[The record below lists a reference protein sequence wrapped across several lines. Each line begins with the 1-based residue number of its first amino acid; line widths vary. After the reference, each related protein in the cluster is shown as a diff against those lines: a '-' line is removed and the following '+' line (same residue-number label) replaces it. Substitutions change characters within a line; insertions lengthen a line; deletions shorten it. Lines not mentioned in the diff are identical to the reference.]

1 MNTLALTLNALQNS
15 GLGVPLILVTMLAMV
30 MLPLP
35 PWLLDLLFT
44 FNIALSLIV
53 LLAAIYAKKPLDFAV
68 FPSVLLVATLL
79 RLALNIAST
88 RVVLLYGHQG
98 GDAAGRVIEAFG
110 EFVIGGN
117 YVVGLVVFAILMII
131 NFIVVTKGA
140 GRVSEVAA
148 RFTLDA
154 LPGKQ
159 MAIDADLNAGI
170 IDQNAARTRRSEV
183 MREAD
188 FYGAMD
194 GASKFV
200 RGDAIAGLIVLLINL
215 VGGLVVGMA
224 QHGLPLRNAFETYV
238 LLTIGDGLV
247 AQLPALLLS
256 TAAAMLVTRNSS
268 EISLG
273 DQVQQQLL
281 ANPQSLA
288 LTGAIIGSLGLIPGM
303 PNFPFLL
310 LGGTAGYL
318 AYRRYQQEHQ
328 TTAMPVSEEQAIAQ
342 AQTPVEVSWD
352 DVPNPDAVGL
362 EIGYRLIPLA
372 ERNSQLLNRLRGVRK
387 KLSQDLGFLLPAVH
401 IRDNLDLPPNG
412 YRLVVHGIVLAD
424 DEVHPDRE
432 LAINPGSV
440 LGNLPGIQ
448 TRDPAFQM
456 AAIWIEPYLRD
467 QATSLGYTVVD
478 TSTVLATHLNQVLVR
493 NSADLLSHDEV
504 QVLLDRLGRA
514 FPKLVAELT
523 PNLLPLRII
532 VKVLQNLLAE
542 QVPIKNLK
550 TIAETLIEHGAKVQE
565 PDALTAQVRIAL
577 GRVIVGQISAISE
590 ELPVITLDVGLE
602 RLLQK
607 STGDGTRLPVEPGL
621 AEKLHQLLSE
631 TAQQQDAQGQPSV
644 LLVSDNLRA
653 MLARFIRHSIPQM
666 RVLAFSEVPEDK
678 RLRVVATVGGT
689 T

>member
-1 MNTLALTLNALQNS
+1 MNAIATAFNTLQVS
-15 GLGVPLILVTMLAMV
+15 GLSVPLLLITMLAMV
-30 MLPLP
+30 MLPIP

-44 FNIALSLIV
+44 FNLALSLVV
-53 LLAAIYAKKPLDFAV
+53 LLASVYAKKPLDFAV

-88 RVVLLYGHQG
+88 RVVLLYGHEG
-98 GDAAGRVIEAFG
+98 GAAAGHVIEAFG

-131 NFIVVTKGA
+131 NFVVVTKGA

-159 MAIDADLNAGI
+159 MAIDADLNAGL
-170 IDQNAARTRRSEV
+170 IDQNAARSRRAEV
-183 MREAD
+183 MQEAD

-200 RGDAIAGLIVLLINL
+200 RGDAIAGLIVLFINL
-215 VGGLVVGMA
+215 IGGLVVGMV
-224 QHGLPLRNAFETYV
+224 QHNLPLSAALETYI

-268 EISLG
+268 ETSLG
-273 DQVQQQLL
+273 DQVQAQLF
-281 ANPQSLA
+281 ANPQTLA

-303 PNFPFLL
+303 PNLPFLL
-310 LGGTAGYL
+310 LGSGAGYF
-318 AYRRYQQEHQ
+318 AYRRYQQDQ
-328 TTAMPVSEEQAIAQ
+328 TRKPGELIQETAVAQ

-352 DVPNPDAVGL
+352 DVPHPDAVGL
-362 EIGYRLIPLA
+362 EVGYRLIPLA
-372 ERNSQLLNRLRGVRK
+372 ERQGQLLNRLRGVRK

-412 YRLVVHGIVLAD
+412 YRIMLHGIVLAD
-424 DEVHPDRE
+424 DEVYADRE

-440 LGNLPGIQ
+440 FGQVAGIA

-456 AAIWIEPYLRD
+456 EAVWIEPYLRE
-467 QATSLGYTVVD
+467 QAIGLGYTVVD
-478 TSTVLATHLNQVLVR
+478 TSTVLATHLNQLLLR
-493 NSADLLSHDEV
+493 HCAELLSHDEV
-504 QVLLDRLGRA
+504 QVLLDRLGKP

-523 PNLLPLRII
+523 PTVLPLRTV

-550 TIAETLIEHGAKVQE
+550 TIAETLVEHGVKVQDA
-565 PDALTAQVRIAL
+565 DALTALVRVAL
-577 GRVIVGQISAISE
+577 GRVIVAQVNAIQE
-590 ELPVITLDVGLE
+590 ELPVITLDAGLE

-607 STGDGTRLPVEPGL
+607 STGDGARLPVEPGL
-621 AEKLHQLLSE
+621 AEKLHQLLFN
-631 TAQQQDAQGQPSV
+631 TAQQQEAQGLPSI

-653 MLARFIRHSIPQM
+653 MLARFIRYSIPQM
-666 RVLAFSEVPEDK
+666 RVLAFSEIPEDK
-678 RLRVVATVGGT
+678 RLRVVATVGGAG
-689 T
+689 